1 MRTTRWLG
9 AAIFA
14 VTLPLFGCVPPTR
27 KIVLAQYDRHF
38 ELGTLNVTT
47 TAEVAFDQAVCS
59 GFGLR
64 TLRLPSGEASARPAY
79 VAFKSSGACQTTR
92 KGNVVVFVDPR
103 GIRDR
108 KMTDT
113 LAAAAD
119 SPGECIFAGI
129 LEISADSALREHL
142 CNDTSEFILF
152 RDEDSSEVFGQIVT
166 TGARETNCRVETEGD
181 SVLLKWCRTFEVD

>member
-9 AAIFA
+9 AVIFA
-14 VTLPLFGCVPPTR
+14 VTLPLFGCAPPTR
-27 KIVLAQYDRHF
+27 KIVLVQYDRQF
-38 ELGTLNVTT
+38 ELGTLKVTT

-64 TLRLPSGEASARPAY
+64 TLRLPSGKVSASPAY
-79 VAFKSSGACQTTR
+79 VAFKSSGACQTAR
-92 KGNVVVFVDPR
+92 RGNVVVFVEPR

-108 KMTDT
+108 KVTDM

-129 LEISADSALREHL
+129 QGISADSALREHL
-142 CNDTSEFILF
+142 CNGTSEFILF
-152 RDEDSSEVFGQIVT
+152 RDEESSEVLGQIVSAA
-166 TGARETNCRVETEGD
+166 AREVDCRVETQGN
-181 SVLLKWCRTFEVD
+181 SVFLKSCRTFEVD